1 MEIWQSKSP
10 EDYPAAVRKME
21 ARVVEIADGVAPET
35 LWFLEHPPL
44 YTAGTSAQDT
54 DLVGGFPFPVYE
66 TGRGGQ
72 YTYHGPGQRV
82 VYVMLDLRARGR
94 DVRRFVTSLEDVI
107 IQSLDCFDLQGE
119 RREGRVGVWIDTPAG
134 EKKIAALGVRV
145 RRWVSFHGIAINW
158 NPDLAHFSGIVPCGL
173 PDFGVTSMMDLGVDV
188 PLKAL
193 DEAILASFSNVFGA
207 QSRGTS
213 GSKTAA

>member
-1 MEIWQSKSP
+1 
-10 EDYPAAVRKME
+10 
-21 ARVVEIADGVAPET
+21 
-35 LWFLEHPPL
+35 
-44 YTAGTSAQDT
+44 
-54 DLVGGFPFPVYE
+54 
-66 TGRGGQ
+66 
-72 YTYHGPGQRV
+72 V

-207 QSRGTS
+207 QSLGTS